1 MTTCPGLLPG
11 PKAVSI
17 SATAGSDGATGSN
30 GPASQTVRRAKRAG
44 EPNGPV
50 RNVGNRPPA
59 RHSDRF
65 LFSSERF
72 TVFYLDVVSRVLHV
86 WTAIALVGG
95 SLFTLMV
102 LMPAARTL
110 ADYAQGQLAEGITR
124 RWKRFVH
131 LGIALFLLTG
141 FYNYFRAMPLHRGDG
156 LYHALIGSKMLLAL
170 GVFFLASA
178 MVGRS
183 EKMAW
188 VRNNPRLSLALLV
201 LLATIVVAISG
212 YTKVRQTNRPA
223 VAPPAAAADDSA
235 AQQAAVGLDQH
246 RHGSID
252 FC

>member
-1 MTTCPGLLPG
+1 M
-11 PKAVSI
+11 
-17 SATAGSDGATGSN
+17 
-30 GPASQTVRRAKRAG
+30 
-44 EPNGPV
+44 
-50 RNVGNRPPA
+50 
-59 RHSDRF
+59 
-65 LFSSERF
+65 
-72 TVFYLDVVSRVLHV
+72 FYLDVVSRVLHV

-156 LYHALIGSKMLLAL
+156 MYHALIGSKMLLAL

-223 VAPPAAAADDSA
+223 VAPPAAADDSA